1 MSFNIPTVLRDF
13 FVSMQMS
20 NKDEDHEIDVTFKK
34 VDDEEEEEEDEE
46 QLAPETLQIVE
57 ERVVSIDPSSVIQE
71 GEGEDMDGEDEDLLT
86 DTNDDDISE
95 QRLKEQSVQIEKLA
109 QRVQTLQMHY
119 DEIENQFKSINDLQ
133 SLVKKLQVQIDDIT
147 KTTSNSKKRKVRKVK
162 SKKASSSSSATKKI
176 GKRNKKQR
184 R

>member
-1 MSFNIPTVLRDF
+1 
-13 FVSMQMS
+13 MS

-34 VDDEEEEEEDEE
+34 VDDEEEEEEE
-46 QLAPETLQIVE
+46 LAPETLQIVE

-109 QRVQTLQMHY
+109 QRVHTLQMHY

-133 SLVKKLQVQIDDIT
+133 TQVKKLQVHLDDII

-162 SKKASSSSSATKKI
+162 SKKASSSSSSATKKI

>member
-1 MSFNIPTVLRDF
+1 ME
-13 FVSMQMS
+13 MS

-34 VDDEEEEEEDEE
+34 VDDEEEEEEE
-46 QLAPETLQIVE
+46 LAPETLQIVE
-57 ERVVSIDPSSVIQE
+57 ERVVSIDPSSVIQ
-71 GEGEDMDGEDEDLLT
+71 EGEDMDGEDEDLLT

-109 QRVQTLQMHY
+109 QRVHTLQMHY

-133 SLVKKLQVQIDDIT
+133 TQVKKLQVHLDDII

-162 SKKASSSSSATKKI
+162 SKKASSSSSSSATKKI

>member
-1 MSFNIPTVLRDF
+1 ME
-13 FVSMQMS
+13 MS

-34 VDDEEEEEEDEE
+34 VDDEEEEEEE
-46 QLAPETLQIVE
+46 LAPETLQIVE
-57 ERVVSIDPSSVIQE
+57 ERVVSIDPSSVIQ
-71 GEGEDMDGEDEDLLT
+71 EGEDMDGEDEDLLT

-109 QRVQTLQMHY
+109 QRVHTLQMHY

-133 SLVKKLQVQIDDIT
+133 SQVKKLQVHLDDIT
-147 KTTSNSKKRKVRKVK
+147 KTTSNSKKRKVK

>member
-1 MSFNIPTVLRDF
+1 ME
-13 FVSMQMS
+13 MS
-20 NKDEDHEIDVTFKK
+20 NKDEDNVIDVTFKK
-34 VDDEEEEEEDEE
+34 IDDEEEDAVEEEEE
-46 QLAPETLQIVE
+46 QVAPETLQIVE

-71 GEGEDMDGEDEDLLT
+71 AEGEDMDGEDEDILT

-95 QRLKEQSVQIEKLA
+95 QLKEQSVHIEKLA
-109 QRVQTLQMHY
+109 QGFHTLQMRY
-119 DEIENQFKSINDLQ
+119 DEIGNQFKSINDLQ
-133 SLVKKLQVQIDDIT
+133 SQIKKLQVQIDDII
-147 KTTSNSKKRKVRKVK
+147 KTSSNSKKRKVRKVK

>member
-1 MSFNIPTVLRDF
+1 
-13 FVSMQMS
+13 MS

-34 VDDEEEEEEDEE
+34 VDDEEEEEEE
-46 QLAPETLQIVE
+46 LAPETLQIVE
-57 ERVVSIDPSSVIQE
+57 ERVVSIDPSSVIQ
-71 GEGEDMDGEDEDLLT
+71 EGEDMDGEDEDLLT

-109 QRVQTLQMHY
+109 QRVHTLQMHY

-133 SLVKKLQVQIDDIT
+133 TQVKKLQVHLDDII

-162 SKKASSSSSATKKI
+162 SKKASSSSATKKI

>member
-1 MSFNIPTVLRDF
+1 ME
-13 FVSMQMS
+13 MS

-34 VDDEEEEEEDEE
+34 VDDEEEEEE
-46 QLAPETLQIVE
+46 LAPETLQIVE

-109 QRVQTLQMHY
+109 QRVHTLQMHY

-133 SLVKKLQVQIDDIT
+133 TQVKKLQVHLDDII

-162 SKKASSSSSATKKI
+162 SKKASSSSATKKI

>member
-1 MSFNIPTVLRDF
+1 ME
-13 FVSMQMS
+13 MS

-34 VDDEEEEEEDEE
+34 IDDEEEEEEEE
-46 QLAPETLQIVE
+46 LAPETLQIVE

-109 QRVQTLQMHY
+109 QRVHTLQMHY

-133 SLVKKLQVQIDDIT
+133 TQVKKLQVHLDDII

>member
-1 MSFNIPTVLRDF
+1 ME
-13 FVSMQMS
+13 MS

-34 VDDEEEEEEDEE
+34 VDDEEEEEE
-46 QLAPETLQIVE
+46 LAPETLQIVE
-57 ERVVSIDPSSVIQE
+57 ERVVSIDPSSVIQ
-71 GEGEDMDGEDEDLLT
+71 EGEDMDGEDEDLLT

-109 QRVQTLQMHY
+109 QRVHTLQMHY

-133 SLVKKLQVQIDDIT
+133 TQVKKLQVHLDDII

-162 SKKASSSSSATKKI
+162 SKKTSSSSATKKI

>member
-71 GEGEDMDGEDEDLLT
+71 VEGEDMDGEDEDLLT

-133 SLVKKLQVQIDDIT
+133 SQVKKLQVQIDDII
-147 KTTSNSKKRKVRKVK
+147 TTNNSKKRKVRKLK
-162 SKKASSSSSATKKI
+162 SKKASSSATKKI

>member
-1 MSFNIPTVLRDF
+1 
-13 FVSMQMS
+13 MS
-20 NKDEDHEIDVTFKK
+20 NNDEDNEINVTFKK
-34 VDDEEEEEEDEE
+34 IDEEDTEEEEEEEE
-46 QLAPETLQIVE
+46 VGPETLQIVE
-57 ERVVSIDPSSVIQE
+57 ERVVSIDPSSVIQ
-71 GEGEDMDGEDEDLLT
+71 EGEDMDGEDEDLLT

-109 QRVQTLQMHY
+109 QRVHTLQMHY

-133 SLVKKLQVQIDDIT
+133 TQVKKLQVHLDDII

-162 SKKASSSSSATKKI
+162 SKKASSSSATKKI

>member
-1 MSFNIPTVLRDF
+1 ME
-13 FVSMQMS
+13 MS

-34 VDDEEEEEEDEE
+34 VDDEEEEEEE
-46 QLAPETLQIVE
+46 LAPETLQIVE
-57 ERVVSIDPSSVIQE
+57 ERVVSIDPSSVIQ
-71 GEGEDMDGEDEDLLT
+71 EGEDMDGEDEDLLT

-109 QRVQTLQMHY
+109 QRVHTLQMHY

-133 SLVKKLQVQIDDIT
+133 TQVKKLQVHLDDII

-162 SKKASSSSSATKKI
+162 SKKASSSSATKKI

>member
-1 MSFNIPTVLRDF
+1 
-13 FVSMQMS
+13 MS
-20 NKDEDHEIDVTFKK
+20 NNDEDNKINVTFKK
-34 VDDEEEEEEDEE
+34 IDEEDTEEEEEEEVG
-46 QLAPETLQIVE
+46 PETLQIVE

-109 QRVQTLQMHY
+109 QRVHTLQMHY

-133 SLVKKLQVQIDDIT
+133 TQVKKLQVHLDDII
-147 KTTSNSKKRKVRKVK
+147 KTTSNSKKRKVRKEK
-162 SKKASSSSSATKKI
+162 SKKASSSSATKKI

>member
-1 MSFNIPTVLRDF
+1 ME
-13 FVSMQMS
+13 MS

-34 VDDEEEEEEDEE
+34 VDDEEEEEE
-46 QLAPETLQIVE
+46 LAPETLQIVE
-57 ERVVSIDPSSVIQE
+57 ERVVSIDPSSVIQ
-71 GEGEDMDGEDEDLLT
+71 EGEDMDGEDEDLLT

-109 QRVQTLQMHY
+109 QRVHTLQMHY

-133 SLVKKLQVQIDDIT
+133 TQVKKLQVHLDDII

-162 SKKASSSSSATKKI
+162 SKKASSSSATKKI

>member
-1 MSFNIPTVLRDF
+1 ME
-13 FVSMQMS
+13 MS

-34 VDDEEEEEEDEE
+34 VDDEEEEEEE
-46 QLAPETLQIVE
+46 LAPETLQIVE
-57 ERVVSIDPSSVIQE
+57 ERVVSIDPSSVIQ
-71 GEGEDMDGEDEDLLT
+71 EGEDMDGEDEDLLT

-109 QRVQTLQMHY
+109 QRVHTLQMHY

-133 SLVKKLQVQIDDIT
+133 TQVKKLQVHLDDII

-162 SKKASSSSSATKKI
+162 SKKASSSSSSATKKI

>member
-1 MSFNIPTVLRDF
+1 ME
-13 FVSMQMS
+13 MS

-34 VDDEEEEEEDEE
+34 VDDEEEEEE
-46 QLAPETLQIVE
+46 LAPETLQIVE
-57 ERVVSIDPSSVIQE
+57 ERVVSIDPSSVIQ
-71 GEGEDMDGEDEDLLT
+71 EGEDMDGEDEDLLT

-109 QRVQTLQMHY
+109 QRVHTLQMHY

-133 SLVKKLQVQIDDIT
+133 TQVKKLQVHLDDII

-162 SKKASSSSSATKKI
+162 SKKASSSSSSATKKI

>member
-1 MSFNIPTVLRDF
+1 ME
-13 FVSMQMS
+13 MS

-34 VDDEEEEEEDEE
+34 VDDEEEEEE
-46 QLAPETLQIVE
+46 LAPETLQIVE
-57 ERVVSIDPSSVIQE
+57 ERVVSIDPSSVIQ
-71 GEGEDMDGEDEDLLT
+71 EGEDMDGEDEDLLT

-109 QRVQTLQMHY
+109 QRVHTLQMHY

-133 SLVKKLQVQIDDIT
+133 TQVKKLQVHLDDII

>member
-1 MSFNIPTVLRDF
+1 MYFNIPTVLRDF

-34 VDDEEEEEEDEE
+34 VDDEEEEEE

-71 GEGEDMDGEDEDLLT
+71 VEGEDMDGEDEDLLT

-133 SLVKKLQVQIDDIT
+133 SQVKKLQVQIDDII
-147 KTTSNSKKRKVRKVK
+147 TTNNSKKRKVRKLK
-162 SKKASSSSSATKKI
+162 SKKASSSATKKI